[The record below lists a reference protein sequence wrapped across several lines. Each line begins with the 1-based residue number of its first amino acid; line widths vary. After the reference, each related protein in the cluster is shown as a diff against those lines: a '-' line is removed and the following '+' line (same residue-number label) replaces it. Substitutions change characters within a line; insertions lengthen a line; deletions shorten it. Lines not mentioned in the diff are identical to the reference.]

1 VCARRVSRGARVER
15 HSLRQRRHLLRRR
28 REALELLL
36 ERRVGRV
43 CATEQT
49 RDELYRTLPADDL
62 LVRGAPARDSRGG
75 RVRVAGVAI
84 IRLSFSS
91 RVVFGIAFG
100 GRAGETGETTGGWDL
115 STRARASRR
124 GERTCESCR
133 RVLASRPHRFAR
145 RERGAPGEIDFD
157 FDERELART
166 RRE

>member
-1 VCARRVSRGARVER
+1 
-15 HSLRQRRHLLRRR
+15 
-28 REALELLL
+28 
-36 ERRVGRV
+36 
-43 CATEQT
+43 
-49 RDELYRTLPADDL
+49 
-62 LVRGAPARDSRGG
+62 VRGAPARDSRGG

-124 GERTCESCR
+124 GERTCESWR